1 MNRLSH
7 ARNFLFAA
15 SAFAALGA
23 CTTTIQTGGTRVMP
37 GERGALNDPESRFFT
52 EMSEQDEAFRDP
64 ARPRDIASAADC
76 PCTDQ
81 APIAA
86 TGASD
91 RRAAADSREVQPA
104 TTADIQDMSAG
115 EGAGGTIVQDA
126 AVQPER
132 TPARSADS
140 FFEASSSD
148 AGASRPPLPT
158 NGAPTTTFNPVAAG
172 EFNQVGTA
180 SWYGRDFDG
189 KPTASGEIFDSRKLT
204 AAHKEIP
211 LGSIVLVRNMEN
223 NKEVLVTINDRGP
236 FVAGRVLDVSE
247 YGSELLGFKEQGLT
261 TVGIR
266 VVRVGRGSE
275 QSTGATRQFFSEEG
289 RAAPPVAAGR
299 QTPPAAVPDESSL
312 QQYYA
317 VQVGLFSDL
326 TNARNMERFLQSY
339 NQPVNVLRRGEQY
352 VVKLGQFSSRTQAE
366 ALKAQLGTEGY
377 SAFITGPG
385 Q

>member
-1 MNRLSH
+1 MNRLGQ
-7 ARNFLFAA
+7 ARTLLIAA
-15 SAFAALGA
+15 LAFAALGA
-23 CTTTIQTGGTRVMP
+23 CTTTIQTGGAQFMP

-52 EMSEQDEAFRDP
+52 EMSEQDEAFSDP
-64 ARPRDIASAADC
+64 ARPRDVAAAADC

-86 TGASD
+86 SGASD
-91 RRAAADSREVQPA
+91 RRAAVDSRDVLPA
-104 TTADIQDMSAG
+104 TTADIQDMTAN
-115 EGAGGTIVQDA
+115 EGATETGVQDA

-132 TPARSADS
+132 APARGADS

-148 AGASRPPLPT
+148 VGASRPPAPT
-158 NGAPTTTFNPVAAG
+158 NGTPTTTFNPVAAS

-289 RAAPPVAAGR
+289 RAAAPVAGR

-317 VQVGLFSDL
+317 VQVGLFTDL

-339 NQPVNVLRRGEQY
+339 NQPVSVLRRGEQY

>member
-7 ARNFLFAA
+7 ARNLLFAA

-23 CTTTIQTGGTRVMP
+23 CTTTIQTGGAQFMP
-37 GERGALNDPESRFFT
+37 GERGAANDPESRFFT

-64 ARPRDIASAADC
+64 ARPRDVAAAEDC

-81 APIAA
+81 APPIAA
-86 TGASD
+86 GATND
-91 RRAAADSREVQPA
+91 RRATVDPRGAQPTAAME
-104 TTADIQDMSAG
+104 IQDMSAS
-115 EGAGGTIVQDA
+115 EGAGETSVQDA

-132 TPARSADS
+132 TNGRPADS
-140 FFEASSSD
+140 FFEASTD
-148 AGASRPPLPT
+148 VGASRPPTPT

-289 RAAPPVAAGR
+289 RAPASTAVRETAPAS
-299 QTPPAAVPDESSL
+299 VPDESSR
-312 QQYYA
+312 QQYYS

-326 TNARNMERFLQSY
+326 SNARNMERFLQSY
-339 NQPVNVLRRGEQY
+339 NQPVSVLRRGDQF
-352 VVKLGQFSSRTQAE
+352 VVKLGQFSSRPQAE
-366 ALKAQLGTEGY
+366 ALKAQLGSEGY